1 MENKNAILFSKVD
14 REDACVC
21 GGIVFKV
28 SNTNTYEEA
37 YNEIKNKLEQPD
49 LISHIVEDRCL
60 LSDLFDED
68 ETFKFVRTYWQ
79 FCLFFVFENNEG
91 EVREYRMS
99 ADFVWVA

>member
-1 MENKNAILFSKVD
+1 MEKNAILFSKVD
-14 REDACVC
+14 REDAWVC

-49 LISHIVEDRCL
+49 LISYIVEDECL
-60 LSDLFDED
+60 LDDFFDGD

-79 FCLFFVFENNEG
+79 FGLFFVFENNQG
-91 EVREYRMS
+91 EEREYRMS
-99 ADFVWVA
+99 ADFVLVA

>member
-1 MENKNAILFSKVD
+1 MEKNAILFSKVD
-14 REDACVC
+14 REDAWVC

-49 LISHIVEDRCL
+49 LISYIVEDECL
-60 LSDLFDED
+60 LDDLFDGD

-79 FCLFFVFENNEG
+79 FGLFFVFENNQG
-91 EVREYRMS
+91 EEREYRMS
-99 ADFVWVA
+99 ADFVLVA

>member
-1 MENKNAILFSKVD
+1 MEKNAILFSKVD
-14 REDACVC
+14 REDAWVC

-60 LSDLFDED
+60 LDDLFDGD
-68 ETFKFVRTYWQ
+68 NTFKFVRTYWQ
-79 FCLFFVFENNEG
+79 FGLFFVFENNNGDE
-91 EVREYRMS
+91 REYRMS

>member
-1 MENKNAILFSKVD
+1 MKKNAILFSKVD
-14 REDACVC
+14 REDAWVC

-49 LISHIVEDRCL
+49 LIGHIVEDRCL
-60 LSDLFDED
+60 LDDLFDGD
-68 ETFKFVRTYWQ
+68 ETFRFVRTYWQ
-79 FCLFFVFENNEG
+79 FGLFFVFENNEG
-91 EVREYRMS
+91 EEMEYRMS